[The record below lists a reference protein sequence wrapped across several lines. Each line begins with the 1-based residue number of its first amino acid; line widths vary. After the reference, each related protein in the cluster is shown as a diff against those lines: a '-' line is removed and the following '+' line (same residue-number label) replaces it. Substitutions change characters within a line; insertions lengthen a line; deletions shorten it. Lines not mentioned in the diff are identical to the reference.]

1 MAINEKKEG
10 VVDSLKS
17 KHADTAGNRE
27 SGDTVAPVF
36 EDAQEQ
42 RKIGVGSFVW
52 NLEDNSM
59 LCSAN
64 AHSLV
69 GLDSVSSLDEALLI
83 MHPGD
88 RERFLSEM
96 AEMIAERQTR
106 PIEFRVVLPDG
117 SEKVLFGVGE
127 FGYDSQGK
135 PIRCSGIVCDIT
147 ESKRVDE
154 ALKYTVE
161 LRKIVASIST
171 RFINLNFADIDEE
184 IQNALQRL
192 GEFAHVDRS
201 YVFLLSDDGKT
212 MSNTH
217 EWCAQGIT
225 PQMQRIQQMPI
236 DRLPWLHERM
246 RRFEIINIPEVSIL
260 PRPAKAERTEF
271 RTQKIRSLIVVP
283 LVLRRVLA
291 GFVGFDS
298 VRENKTWPEDIV
310 AVLQLVGEI
319 IANAIDRKR
328 AEMRLKRSEEKYRA
342 LVEEAFSMILR
353 MDTQGT
359 ITFCNEF
366 AQRFFGFSS
375 EELIGKNVVGTIVP
389 EYESTGRDLR
399 WLIEDI
405 GRNPGCYLNNVNEN
419 RRKNGELVWIAW
431 TNRPVYNENGGAV
444 EILCIGNDITERK
457 LAEEALTKSEAKYRA
472 LFSCS
477 SDAIFL
483 LKDNRCIDCN
493 SQSERMFGYSR
504 DAMIGYATAKFSP
517 PFQPDD
523 RKSVEKAQEMVV
535 KALTGEQQVFE
546 WVFERQDGT
555 LFNTE
560 ITLTVVYLGDETLV
574 QCIVRDI
581 TDRKVAETELEISRK
596 RLQSLA
602 NHLISV
608 REDEKCNIARELH
621 DELGQ
626 VLTALNMDL
635 KWLGGKL
642 RKSRAVLSSKTDQMA
657 ELVRQTIQ
665 TVKRI
670 QGELRPSLL
679 DNLGLIAA
687 MEWQVKEFQERT
699 KLDVSFLHPDEIE
712 TDGNRAIA
720 LFRIFQEAQ
729 TNVAKHAKATR
740 VVIDLSETQD
750 YLFLTITDDGR
761 GIRAEDY
768 NKANSFGLL
777 GIKERVSSLQG
788 QFSIFSKDGVG
799 TTLDIKIPKYTWP
812 AAGPGY
818 S

>member
-1 MAINEKKEG
+1 M
-10 VVDSLKS
+10 VDPFTNKRVGS
-17 KHADTAGNRE
+17 AGSQE
-27 SGDTVAPVF
+27 QGDIPVSVF
-36 EDAQEQ
+36 EGARSEP
-42 RKIGVGSFVW
+42 KIGVGSFVW

-59 LCSAN
+59 VCSAN
-64 AHSLV
+64 VHSLV
-69 GLDSVSSLDEALLI
+69 RIDSVSSLDEALTI
-83 MHPGD
+83 IHPED
-88 RERFLSEM
+88 RERFLREM
-96 AEMIAERQTR
+96 AEMIAEGQTR

-127 FGYDSQGK
+127 FGYDGQGK
-135 PIRCSGIVCDIT
+135 PVRCSGIVCDIT
-147 ESKRVDE
+147 ESKRMDE
-154 ALKYTVE
+154 AIKYTVE
-161 LRKIVASIST
+161 LRNIVASIST
-171 RFINLNFADIDEE
+171 RFINLRFSEIDEE
-184 IQNALQRL
+184 IQNALQKL

-201 YVFLLSDDGKT
+201 YVFLLSDDGRT

-217 EWCAQGIT
+217 EWCAEGIT
-225 PQMQRIQQMPI
+225 PQMHRIQQIPV
-236 DRLPWLHERM
+236 DRLPWLYERM
-246 RRFEIINIPEVSIL
+246 RLSEIVNVPEVCKL
-260 PRPAKAERTEF
+260 PRVAKTERAELRI
-271 RTQKIRSLIVVP
+271 QMIRSLIIVP
-283 LVLRRVLA
+283 MILRRVLT

-298 VRENKTWPEDIV
+298 VKESRTWPEDIV

-319 IANAIDRKR
+319 IVNAIDRKR
-328 AEMRLKRSEEKYRA
+328 TEMRLKRSEEKYRA
-342 LVEEAFSMILR
+342 LVENAFSMILI

-359 ITFCNEF
+359 ITFCNDF
-366 AQRFFGFSS
+366 AQRFFGFSL

-389 EYESTGRDLR
+389 EYESTGRNLR
-399 WLIEDI
+399 WLIDDI
-405 GRNPGCYLNNVNEN
+405 ARNPECYLNNVNEN
-419 RRKNGELVWIAW
+419 IRKNGELVWVAW
-431 TNRPVYNENGGAV
+431 TNRPVYSEDGETI

-457 LAEEALTKSEAKYRA
+457 LAEEMQTKSEAKYRA
-472 LFSCS
+472 LFECS

-493 SQSERMFGYSR
+493 SQSERMFGYGR
-504 DAMIGYATAKFSP
+504 NAMIGCATAKFSP
-517 PFQPDD
+517 PFQPDG
-523 RKSVEKAQEMVV
+523 RRSAEKAQETVS

-546 WVFERQDGT
+546 WVFERRDGT

-581 TDRKVAETELEISRK
+581 TDRKHAEDELEISRR
-596 RLQSLA
+596 RLRSLA
-602 NHLISV
+602 SHLISV
-608 REDEKCNIARELH
+608 REDEKCSIARELH

-642 RKSRAVLSSKTDQMA
+642 KKSRSELSSKTDQMA
-657 ELVRQTIQ
+657 GLVMQTIR

-670 QGELRPSLL
+670 QGELRPTLL

-699 KLDVSFLHPDEIE
+699 KMDVSFFHPHEIE

-740 VVIDLSETQD
+740 MIIDLSETQD
-750 YLFLTITDDGR
+750 YLLLTVTDDGR
-761 GIRAEDY
+761 GIRAEDH
-768 NKANSFGLL
+768 NKPNSFGLL

-799 TTLDIKIPKYTWP
+799 TTLDVRIPK
-812 AAGPGY
+812 ALL